1 SRDDAGSYRH
11 PQPEHLNDDPPAPR
25 RPARP
30 LRLQRRRSHRHRD
43 HGSRAQPRPAP
54 RRSLDRQA
62 VPLRPL
68 RSRGFGE
75 GVRRDAAACVLHQD
89 RLAARPHL
97 YRQARAEGSRAR
109 GARGR
114 PVEAAAVLR
123 LGRRNAD
130 RRPGPLCR
138 QRRPAS
144 ARLAREARRHAG
156 ARGPRRPCRRLLPLP
171 ARPRPARSGRLGGAG
186 HFLAFDVNCC
196 PGERIAGLAR
206 PAAAGPYS
214 PVIASA
220 GAVRAFPRLQAC
232 NEGPPG
238 AMNRVITARTDPET
252 ARSYWTMSRADSDR
266 AFRAARRHSRI
277 VRILRVALPIAVVG
291 ALALTVLVTYLN
303 PLRMISSLPVNIDK
317 LVVSGTKITMEK
329 PRLAG
334 FTHDARAYEMSAES
348 AQQDLTKPDLV
359 ELYNLH
365 AKLQM
370 QDKTTMTMSAAKGHY
385 DAKTEILKLEK
396 DILLSDKS
404 YEGRLSEATIDIS
417 KGNVVSNAP
426 VELRMLQGTLNA
438 NHLEVID
445 SGDLV
450 RFTQGVTLDLT
461 NLNQSSSPKGSRQ
474 DQGSAAK

>member
-1 SRDDAGSYRH
+1 
-11 PQPEHLNDDPPAPR
+11 
-25 RPARP
+25 
-30 LRLQRRRSHRHRD
+30 
-43 HGSRAQPRPAP
+43 
-54 RRSLDRQA
+54 
-62 VPLRPL
+62 
-68 RSRGFGE
+68 
-75 GVRRDAAACVLHQD
+75 
-89 RLAARPHL
+89 
-97 YRQARAEGSRAR
+97 
-109 GARGR
+109 
-114 PVEAAAVLR
+114 
-123 LGRRNAD
+123 
-130 RRPGPLCR
+130 
-138 QRRPAS
+138 
-144 ARLAREARRHAG
+144 
-156 ARGPRRPCRRLLPLP
+156 
-171 ARPRPARSGRLGGAG
+171 
-186 HFLAFDVNCC
+186 
-196 PGERIAGLAR
+196 
-206 PAAAGPYS
+206 
-214 PVIASA
+214 
-220 GAVRAFPRLQAC
+220 
-232 NEGPPG
+232 
-238 AMNRVITARTDPET
+238 MNRVITARTDPET

-385 DAKTEILKLEK
+385 DAKTEMLKLEK